1 MNSIDFE
8 NGEFIVKGRYCNFTR
23 EIKSK
28 FTKDK
33 DISHGIS
40 FYCMSHSLVN
50 AMNFFKYSFNIDE
63 TLKFILGTI
72 LAVKRIEFRKDIYKL
87 IESIKTNLDESFP
100 EKKYNIYI
108 RKLNIIME
116 LISKDESGE
125 NREMLYEHSV
135 YYINKILEL
144 LYNEEENLHSG
155 NPSWNQS
162 LGGAFDPLE
171 YEFNE
176 NEEKFIL
183 TNKKDGIAI
192 TNLLTY
198 TIGKYDEF
206 ASENGLFFYTGIL
219 EEERILYTSNT
230 EKPFS
235 KVEEFSTCTNS
246 IEYYDYLED
255 TFLTI
260 EIE

>member
-8 NGEFIVKGRYCNFTR
+8 NGEFVVKGRYCDFTR
-23 EIKSK
+23 EIKRK

-72 LAVKRIEFRKDIYKL
+72 LAIKRIEFGKDI
-87 IESIKTNLDESFP
+87 EE
-100 EKKYNIYI
+100 KYNIYI

-116 LISKDESGE
+116 LISENESEE

-176 NEEKFIL
+176 LKEKFKL

-192 TNLLTY
+192 TNLLYY
-198 TIGKYDEF
+198 TIGKCDEF

-219 EEERILYTSNT
+219 EGERILYTSNT
-230 EKPFS
+230 EKSFS

-246 IEYYDYLED
+246 IEYYNYLED
-255 TFLTI
+255 SFLTI